1 VPTLFSDGLAAPPP
15 PPQEIKLGQTVLLTT
30 KQRITTERM
39 LQSKREIP
47 CFYLTVRAD
56 VTDLVQLRARLN
68 RSGEVK
74 TSYHDFIMRALGAGL
89 EKFPL
94 MTGRLATDTI
104 HLADS
109 IDIGLAITVPD
120 GVVAPVVKNVDKKD
134 LAQIAHDTK
143 TLIDKALNNRLTPA
157 DLERGCITVSNLGPC
172 GAESFIP
179 IVIPG
184 QCSILGVG
192 RITDTCMPN
201 NDGTSKPGEPHI
213 IIRKSMSL
221 TLSVDHRIANGT
233 TAAQLLD
240 FVRKL
245 LEDTSSFI

>member
-1 VPTLFSDGLAAPPP
+1 LDELTAPTSA
-15 PPQEIKLGQTVLLTT
+15 PQEIKFGQTVLLTT
-30 KQRITTERM
+30 KQRITAERM

-47 CFYLTVRAD
+47 CFYLTVLAD
-56 VTDLVQLRARLN
+56 VTDLVQLRAQLN
-68 RSGEVK
+68 QSAEVS
-74 TSYHDFIMRALGAGL
+74 TSYHDFIMCALAVGL
-89 EKFPL
+89 QKFPL
-94 MTGRLATDTI
+94 MTGRLTADTI
-104 HLADS
+104 DFADS

-120 GVVAPVVKNVDKKD
+120 GVVAPVVRNVDQKD
-134 LAQIAHDTK
+134 VAQIARDTRA
-143 TLIDKALNNRLTPA
+143 LIDKALNNRLTPA
-157 DLERGCITVSNLGPC
+157 DLEGGCITVSNLGPY

-201 NDGTSKPGEPHI
+201 DDKTSKSEGPHI

-233 TAAQLLD
+233 TAAQFLD
-240 FVRKL
+240 LVRKL
-245 LEDTSSFI
+245 LEDTANFP